1 MLCGDIVL
9 SELLDVVFVVGA
21 KRGGGEERVNKPLLL
36 FLSHLLTPTTQ
47 AS

>member
-9 SELLDVVFVVGA
+9 FKLLDVAFVVGA
-21 KRGGGEERVNKPLLL
+21 KRGGGEEKVNKPPL
-36 FLSHLLTPTTQ
+36 FSLSHLSTPTTQ